1 LLIKLHNDILYKLQ
15 GINTYFLNQRLLG
28 SIVMKKKNIII
39 IGLVTFIAIGIFF
52 VIKFDL
58 INKIENKIYL
68 QKIKNETLT
77 EANEKYNDEPELIT
91 ETFTDKDG
99 NEIVVKMKKIV
110 VKDENTGQEMLMYED
125 TAEHK
130 ILDVKSYK
138 GKIETVK
145 ENKIF
150 FIVDKEFK
158 KSKFGAS
165 SYNFEDVKNYQIIY
179 DLESY
184 NLDFDESVG
193 YFVCDHINLDFKDL
207 DSIKD
212 LENIVGKYIRLQDS
226 KFRDYYTGEEYKV
239 LSFFA
244 D

>member
-1 LLIKLHNDILYKLQ
+1 
-15 GINTYFLNQRLLG
+15 
-28 SIVMKKKNIII
+28 MKNRIII
-39 IGLVTFIAIGIFF
+39 IIVIVTCISIGIFF

-58 INKIENKIYL
+58 ISKIENKIYL

-77 EANEKYNDEPELIT
+77 EANEKYTDEPELIT
-91 ETFTDKDG
+91 KTITDKNG

-110 VKDENTGQEMLMYED
+110 VKDENTGHEVLMYED
-125 TAEHK
+125 IAEHK
-130 ILDVKSYK
+130 ILDVKSYM

-150 FIVDKEFK
+150 FIVYKEFK

-165 SYNFEDVKNYQIIY
+165 SYNFENVKDYQITY
-179 DLESY
+179 DIESY
-184 NLDFDESVG
+184 NLDFDENVG
-193 YFVCDHINLDFKDL
+193 YFVCDHLNLDFKDL
-207 DSIKD
+207 SSIED
-212 LENIVGKYIRLQDS
+212 LEKIVGKYIRVQDS

-239 LSFFA
+239 LSFFS

>member
-1 LLIKLHNDILYKLQ
+1 
-15 GINTYFLNQRLLG
+15 
-28 SIVMKKKNIII
+28 MKKKSTIII
-39 IGLVTFIAIGIFF
+39 VIVICIAIGIFF

-58 INKIENKIYL
+58 ISKIENKIYL
-68 QKIKNETLT
+68 QTVKNEILT
-77 EANEKYNDEPELIT
+77 EANEKYADEPELIS

-99 NEIVVKMKKIV
+99 NEIVVKMKKII
-110 VKDENTGQEMLMYED
+110 VKDENTGQEVLMYED
-125 TAEHK
+125 IAEPK
-130 ILDVKSYK
+130 IIDVKSYK
-138 GKIETVK
+138 GKIEIIRK
-145 ENKIF
+145 NKIF

-158 KSKFGAS
+158 KPIFGNGTDN
-165 SYNFEDVKNYQIIY
+165 YKFEDVKDYQITY

-193 YFVCDHINLDFKDL
+193 YFVCDHLNLDFKDL
-207 DSIKD
+207 ESIED

-239 LSFFA
+239 LSIFT

>member
-1 LLIKLHNDILYKLQ
+1 
-15 GINTYFLNQRLLG
+15 
-28 SIVMKKKNIII
+28 MKNRNIII
-39 IGLVTFIAIGIFF
+39 IVIVTCLAIGIFL
-52 VIKFDL
+52 VIKLDL
-58 INKIENKIYL
+58 IKTIEKKIYL
-68 QKIKNETLT
+68 QKIKNEILT

-110 VKDENTGQEMLMYED
+110 VKDENTGQEVLMYED
-125 TAEHK
+125 IAEPE
-130 ILDVKSYK
+130 IVDVKSYK
-138 GKIETVK
+138 GKIETIM

-158 KSKFGAS
+158 KSKFSAS
-165 SYNFEDVKNYQIIY
+165 SYNFEDVKDYQIIY

-184 NLDFDESVG
+184 NLDFDESAR
-193 YFVCDHINLDFKDL
+193 YFVCDHLNLDFKDL
-207 DSIKD
+207 NS
-212 LENIVGKYIRLQDS
+212 LEDFEKIIGKYVRLQDS

-239 LSFFA
+239 LSFFT

>member
-1 LLIKLHNDILYKLQ
+1 
-15 GINTYFLNQRLLG
+15 
-28 SIVMKKKNIII
+28 MKKKSIII
-39 IGLVTFIAIGIFF
+39 IVIVICISIGIFF
-52 VIKFDL
+52 IIKFDL
-58 INKIENKIYL
+58 ISKIENKIYL
-68 QKIKNETLT
+68 QKIKNETLN
-77 EANEKYNDEPELIT
+77 EANKKYTDEPELIT
-91 ETFTDKDG
+91 ETFIDKDG

-110 VKDENTGQEMLMYED
+110 VKNENTGQEVLMYED
-125 TAEHK
+125 TAEDK

-158 KSKFGAS
+158 KSIFGNDTDN
-165 SYNFEDVKNYQIIY
+165 YKFEDVKDYQIIY

-184 NLDFDESVG
+184 NLDFDEGIG
-193 YFVCDHINLDFKDL
+193 YFVCDHLNLDFKDL
-207 DSIKD
+207 DSIED

-239 LSFFA
+239 LSIFT